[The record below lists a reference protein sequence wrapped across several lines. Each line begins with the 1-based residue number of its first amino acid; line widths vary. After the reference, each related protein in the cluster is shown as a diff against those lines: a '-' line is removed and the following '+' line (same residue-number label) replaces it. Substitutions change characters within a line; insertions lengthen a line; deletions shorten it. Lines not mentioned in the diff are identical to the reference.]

1 MLRSRRLSRSP
12 FPLGASIAPR
22 ALSRMEPGQH
32 DMEEVSMLRFGMAAV
47 AVSLIPALLAALTD
61 TSRMRGSDTT
71 RGRSGR
77 QQQRSAGSVGR
88 THGGMRLN
96 HDQVTQLQTA
106 LQQNGCDPGAI
117 DGVMGAHTRSAMR
130 CARQKN
136 NITSNNPG
144 ALYQSLNLNFSASD
158 TGAVGRSSTGADS

>member
-1 MLRSRRLSRSP
+1 
-12 FPLGASIAPR
+12 
-22 ALSRMEPGQH
+22 
-32 DMEEVSMLRFGMAAV
+32 MLRFGMAAV
-47 AVSLIPALLAALTD
+47 AVTLIPALLAAQTD

-77 QQQRSAGSVGR
+77 QQQSSAGTIGR
-88 THGGMRLN
+88 TNGGMRLN

-117 DGVMGAHTRSAMR
+117 DGVMGAHTRRAMR

-158 TGAVGRSSTGADS
+158 TGAVGRSSTGADSSRRRGGMRADSTRRQSTRSDSTRRRPRTARPDSTRRP